1 MKFKNKNHFNTERQ
15 RKADSFNDKIANSI
29 FISVVIAVIG
39 SLAYYFFTNP
49 LY

>member
-1 MKFKNKNHFNTERQ
+1 MKFKNSNHFKSERQ
-15 RKADSFNDKIANSI
+15 RKADSFNEKTANRI
-29 FISVVIAVIG
+29 FIAVVIAVIG